1 VDYVI
6 IIALLASAALFGNLI
21 SDYCSKA
28 APAPPQIVNSIVT
41 IVLSDRMTYH
51 TAQNIC
57 ELCGW
62 RLEKRGLQLILWQG
76 YTCQHS
82 AVMVTA

>member
-1 VDYVI
+1 MDYVI

-21 SDYCSKA
+21 GDYFSEA
-28 APAPPQIVNSIVT
+28 AQAPPQIVNSIVT

-51 TAQNIC
+51 AAQNIC

-62 RLEKRGLQLILWQG
+62 RLEKRGLQLILWRG
-76 YTCQHS
+76 YDFQHS
-82 AVMVTA
+82 ATMVGA